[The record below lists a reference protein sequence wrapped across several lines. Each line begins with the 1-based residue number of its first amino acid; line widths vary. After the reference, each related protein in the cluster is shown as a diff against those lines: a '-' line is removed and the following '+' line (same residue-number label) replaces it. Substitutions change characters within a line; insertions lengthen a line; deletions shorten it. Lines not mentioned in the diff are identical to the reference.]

1 MVHTQSTTEELQ
13 QVKKNLQRIYKDLDS
28 AEQNNKMYEKQSHK
42 EVDETI
48 NRALKNTSYTIN
60 ATDTASAVSEKAF
73 DYKKTAHDFV
83 SPSYTQYLLIDILR
97 EECLVLQQK
106 LADTLEYNHLLTES
120 NAQSIHI
127 TQAASASAKDADYK
141 LTVNQLI
148 SPLTT
153 QYLLIDV
160 VREECLAIQK
170 KLIHNLEYIDLLTQS
185 NAESVALSKRAR

>member
-1 MVHTQSTTEELQ
+1 MQQQEAISLKPQSIQATIQHTYDALNLYVVKEQRHNAAKKGTVHSIKKATSFAQKEE
-13 QVKKNLQRIYKDLDS
+13 
-28 AEQNNKMYEKQSHK
+28 
-42 EVDETI
+42 
-48 NRALKNTSYTIN
+48 
-60 ATDTASAVSEKAF
+60 
-73 DYKKTAHDFV
+73 KTAHDFA
-83 SPSYTQYLLIDILR
+83 SPSATQYLLIDILR

-106 LADTLEYNHLLTES
+106 LVDTLEYNDLLTES

-185 NAESVALSKRAR
+185 NAESVALSKKAR

>member
-28 AEQNNKMYEKQSHK
+28 AEQHNKMYKKQLHK

-48 NRALKNTSYTIN
+48 NRALKNTLYTTN
-60 ATDTASAVSEKAF
+60 ETDTVSAVSEKAF
-73 DYKKTAHDFV
+73 DYKKTAHDFA

-106 LADTLEYNHLLTES
+106 LIDALEYNALLNES
-120 NAQSIHI
+120 NTQSIAV
-127 TQAASASAKDADYK
+127 TQCALASTKDADYK

-170 KLIHNLEYIDLLTQS
+170 KLIQNLEYIDLLTQS
-185 NAESVALSKRAR
+185 NAESVALAKKAR

>member
-1 MVHTQSTTEELQ
+1 MQQQEAISLKPQSIQATIQHTYDALNLYVVKEQRHNAAKKGAVHSI
-13 QVKKNLQRIYKDLDS
+13 KKAPSFAQ
-28 AEQNNKMYEKQSHK
+28 K
-42 EVDETI
+42 E
-48 NRALKNTSYTIN
+48 
-60 ATDTASAVSEKAF
+60 EKA
-73 DYKKTAHDFV
+73 AHDFA
-83 SPSYTQYLLIDILR
+83 SPSATQYLLIDILR

-185 NAESVALSKRAR
+185 NAESVALSKKAR

>member
-1 MVHTQSTTEELQ
+1 MQQQEAISLKPQSIQATIQHTYDALNLYVVKEQRHNAAKKGAVHSIKKAPSFAQKEE
-13 QVKKNLQRIYKDLDS
+13 
-28 AEQNNKMYEKQSHK
+28 
-42 EVDETI
+42 
-48 NRALKNTSYTIN
+48 
-60 ATDTASAVSEKAF
+60 
-73 DYKKTAHDFV
+73 KTAHDFA
-83 SPSYTQYLLIDILR
+83 SPSATQYLLIDILR

-120 NAQSIHI
+120 NAQSIYI

-185 NAESVALSKRAR
+185 NAESVALSKKAR

>member
-1 MVHTQSTTEELQ
+1 MQ
-13 QVKKNLQRIYKDLDS
+13 QQ
-28 AEQNNKMYEKQSHK
+28 E
-42 EVDETI
+42 
-48 NRALKNTSYTIN
+48 
-60 ATDTASAVSEKAF
+60 AVSLQPQSIQATIQHTYDALNLYVVKEQRHNAAKKGSVHSIKKAPSFTQKEEKA
-73 DYKKTAHDFV
+73 AHDFA

-106 LADTLEYNHLLTES
+106 LIDTLAYNDLLAES

-127 TQAASASAKDADYK
+127 TQAASASTKDADYK

-148 SPLTT
+148 SPLAT

-170 KLIHNLEYIDLLTQS
+170 KLIHNLAYIDLLTQS
-185 NAESVALSKRAR
+185 NAESVALSKRTR